1 MWSRCGD
8 VAQCGPDDVEGSKRA
23 SKRPKRIWMEVV
35 RRDIVFLLLKNTP
48 NINASLNSTKH
59 QFSSTTRSGAWYWQT
74 NMNNVKSNKF
84 AHKESVHD
92 LSFSR
97 TDLKFFS
104 CSDDGTVKTCHSWDV
119 KSVDWHPTKSLLVSG
134 SDARIMCIHG
144 HKNWVLCVKWNQ
156 NSNWVL
162 TSLKDQIIKELESYC
177 GHHEDVTALVWH
189 PFHEEYFVS
198 GSYDGSIFHWPFGHE
213 TPQAEVNN
221 ARENSVWDLAWHP
234 IFYILCSGSID
245 HTTRFWCRNRL
256 GDTSREKHVAGY
268 NQGPGDAVGLAYPL
282 SSNFPLPKASAG
294 LGAFPSRLTRN
305 EGTIPGVGVTMPLS
319 IPIPDSSEQGEQ
331 RPPLQVLM
339 PMAQPPLPLV
349 PHPFLLES
357 TQYNQIPQEVRAP
370 QMVSLPLPTPLSPI
384 PHPSHLAMPQHM
396 HMPRPLSHLVCCI
409 LCHYLHFLCPL
420 LSYQCYLHSLLP
432 CLWVQWQI
440 PYPSLHCTLTIY
452 FLGSTHYQ
460 PMYAMQVQSP
470 MNVIRGGSV
479 TGGNVQPPLS
489 GFANGVIGVEGPAST
504 SGVVTY
510 AIRGMCNR
518 SPGDSESPTADN
530 VGINE

>member
-1 MWSRCGD
+1 MDR
-8 VAQCGPDDVEGSKRA
+8 
-23 SKRPKRIWMEVV
+23 
-35 RRDIVFLLLKNTP
+35 
-48 NINASLNSTKH
+48 
-59 QFSSTTRSGAWYWQT
+59 
-74 NMNNVKSNKF
+74 
-84 AHKESVHD
+84 
-92 LSFSR
+92 
-97 TDLKFFS
+97 
-104 CSDDGTVKTCHSWDV
+104 
-119 KSVDWHPTKSLLVSG
+119 
-134 SDARIMCIHG
+134 
-144 HKNWVLCVKWNQ
+144 
-156 NSNWVL
+156 
-162 TSLKDQIIKELESYC
+162 
-177 GHHEDVTALVWH
+177 
-189 PFHEEYFVS
+189 
-198 GSYDGSIFHWPFGHE
+198 HE

-396 HMPRPLSHLVCCI
+396 HMPRPLSHLV
-409 LCHYLHFLCPL
+409 
-420 LSYQCYLHSLLP
+420 
-432 CLWVQWQI
+432 
-440 PYPSLHCTLTIY
+440 
-452 FLGSTHYQ
+452 
-460 PMYAMQVQSP
+460 QSP

-518 SPGDSESPTADN
+518 SPG
-530 VGINE
+530 G